1 MAFIAS
7 ATNQNPIQKVNMMF
21 LSKAA
26 TNKDQSLKMQMMLSL
41 DKSDSSNSEKFWKEH
56 VFFGNQ
62 KSDFTIT
69 KVNFPE
75 NTSVYC
81 NQGTILT
88 LKAGEY
94 AIYLDHVILGQV
106 IAANISPPNLDK
118 NVLKENGVILHVPLN
133 NTKTGHSR
141 GVKK

>member
-1 MAFIAS
+1 MER
-7 ATNQNPIQKVNMMF
+7 KRF
-21 LSKAA
+21 L
-26 TNKDQSLKMQMMLSL
+26 
-41 DKSDSSNSEKFWKEH
+41 
-56 VFFGNQ
+56 GNQ

-94 AIYLDHVILGQV
+94 AIYLDHVILGQI

-118 NVLKENGVILHVPLN
+118 KMELYFMYLCITPKLGMSEVLKSSWHL
-133 NTKTGHSR
+133 
-141 GVKK
+141 

>member
-1 MAFIAS
+1 MER
-7 ATNQNPIQKVNMMF
+7 KRF
-21 LSKAA
+21 L
-26 TNKDQSLKMQMMLSL
+26 
-41 DKSDSSNSEKFWKEH
+41 
-56 VFFGNQ
+56 GNQ

-94 AIYLDHVILGQV
+94 AIYLDHVILGQI
-106 IAANISPPNLDK
+106 IAANTSPPNLDK
-118 NVLKENGVILHVPLN
+118 YVLKENGVILHVPLY
-133 NTKTGHSR
+133 NTKTGHVR
-141 GVKK
+141 GAKK